1 MNKRIVLW
9 IVFLMSLLLLWERWQ
24 TFNGRPSM
32 FFPNTT
38 QVVKSDASKTG
49 VANPAANGL
58 TAASQVGSAN
68 TLQTDTAATPVQG
81 EVITITTDLFKVDI
95 DTLGGELRRLELL
108 KEKDLADKRKCQYF
122 VFNCSFGSGWKSL
135 FSADEKSSEA
145 SNVVLFDRSESRTY
159 VAQSGL
165 LGDYPNHK
173 SLFVAKPGL
182 RTLDASGTVQLV
194 LENEQNGVKLIKTYT
209 FKKGSYSIDLMHT
222 IVNDSAAAITPQ
234 VYMRLVRDGG
244 KLDGESSF
252 GSTYTGPAIYTEED
266 KFHELTFDKIAKNTE
281 ENDQKKAGEK
291 KTYPY
296 VDHADNGWF
305 AIIQHYFVSGIIP
318 QDKAQREIFSEKIGA
333 NLYAVGN
340 IFALSKIEPGA
351 SETLSAQI
359 YSGPLVTSLLDKV
372 APGFALAKDYGWTSI
387 VAKPVFLLMNFIH
400 DLLGNW
406 GWTIIV
412 LTLCIKLA
420 FFPLSAASFRSMG
433 KMKLLTP
440 KMTAIRER
448 HKEDPQKMNQAMMEL
463 YKTEKVN
470 PLGGCL
476 PILIQT
482 PVFMALYSVVL
493 ASVELRNAPWLG
505 WIHDLSTPDPFLI
518 LPVLMAVSMF
528 IQTKLNPAPADPMQ
542 AKMMM
547 IMPLVF
553 SVMFFFFPSGLVLYW
568 VVNNVLSIAQQWVI
582 TKNIAAA
589 K

>member
-38 QVVKSDASKTG
+38 QVAKIDASKTG
-49 VANPAANGL
+49 PNSLPVGGNTAVPNAAGAL
-58 TAASQVGSAN
+58 PST
-68 TLQTDTAATPVQG
+68 TLAVPVKG
-81 EVITITTDLFKVDI
+81 EVVTIITDLYKAEI
-95 DTLGGELRRLELL
+95 DTVGGELRHLELL
-108 KEKDLADKRKCQYF
+108 NQKEDTDT
-122 VFNCSFGSGWKSL
+122 SFGSGFKAL
-135 FSADEKSSEA
+135 FGMSVPHAEA
-145 SNVVLFDRSESRTY
+145 PNVVLFDRSEKRTY
-159 VAQSGL
+159 LAQSGL
-165 LGDYPNHK
+165 MDLTASHLALPGHN
-173 SLFVAKPGL
+173 SLFAAQPGL
-182 RTLDASGTVQLV
+182 RTLDASGQVKLV
-194 LENEQNGVKLIKTYT
+194 LEAEQSGVKLVKTYT
-209 FKKGSYSIDLMHT
+209 FKKGSYSIDMTHQ
-222 IVNDSAAAITPQ
+222 IINASAAPVTPT
-234 VYMRLVRDGG
+234 VYMQLVRDGG
-244 KLDGESSF
+244 KLDGESRF
-252 GSTYTGPAIYTEED
+252 YSTFIGPAIYTEQE
-266 KFHELTFDKIAKNTE
+266 KFQTLTFEKIEKGSKLQIDK
-281 ENDQKKAGEK
+281 
-291 KTYPY
+291 
-296 VDHADNGWF
+296 ADNGWV
-305 AIIQHYFVSGIIP
+305 AMIQHYFVTGIIP
-318 QDKAQREIFSEKIGA
+318 EEKVQREMFTRKVDT
-333 NLYAVGN
+333 NLYAVGSMVPMA
-340 IFALSKIEPGA
+340 ALAPGA
-351 SETLSAQI
+351 SETLNAQI
-359 YSGPLVTSLLDKV
+359 YSGPLVTSILEKV
-372 APGFALAKDYGWTSI
+372 APGFALNKDYGWTSI
-387 VAKPVFLLMNFIH
+387 VAKPVFWLMNEIH
-400 DLLGNW
+400 NILGNW

-412 LTLCIKLA
+412 LTLIIKLA

-448 HKEDPQKMNQAMMEL
+448 HKDDPQKMNQAMMEL

-505 WIHDLSTPDPFLI
+505 WIHDLSTPDPFLL

-582 TKNIAAA
+582 TKNLAVA

>member
-32 FFPNTT
+32 FLAGTS
-38 QVVKSDASKTG
+38 QAAKADASKTG
-49 VANPAANGL
+49 ALNPNAPVPVAAQSALNALPAA
-58 TAASQVGSAN
+58 TAAAP
-68 TLQTDTAATPVQG
+68 AQG
-81 EVITITTDLFKVDI
+81 EIITIITDLYKAEI
-95 DTLGGELRRLELL
+95 DTVGGELRRLELL
-108 KEKDLADKRKCQYF
+108 NQKEDADT
-122 VFNCSFGSGWKSL
+122 SFGSGFKAL
-135 FSADEKSSEA
+135 FGAQTQHADVP
-145 SNVVLFDRSESRTY
+145 NIVLFDHSEKRTY
-159 VAQSGL
+159 LAQSGL
-165 LGDYPNHK
+165 IDTSAAHVALPNHK
-173 SLFVAKPGL
+173 SVFAARPGL
-182 RTLDASGTVQLV
+182 RTLDASGQVQLV
-194 LENEQNGVKLIKTYT
+194 LEAEQNGVRLVKTYT
-209 FKKGSYSIDLMHT
+209 FRKGSYSIGMTHQ
-222 IVNDSAAAITPQ
+222 IVNNSAVAVTPS
-234 VYMRLVRDGG
+234 VYMQLLRDSG
-244 KLDGESSF
+244 KADGESRF
-252 GSTYTGPAIYTEED
+252 YSTFTGPAVFTEEE
-266 KFHELTFDKIAKNTE
+266 KFQKLTFDKI
-281 ENDQKKAGEK
+281 EK
-291 KTYPY
+291 GTDSHVNK
-296 VDHADNGWF
+296 ADNGWF
-305 AIIQHYFVSGIIP
+305 AMIQHYFVSGIIP
-318 QDKAQREIFSEKIGA
+318 QDKVQREIFTKKIDT

-340 IFALSKIEPGA
+340 IVAMPALAPGA
-351 SETLSAQI
+351 AETLDAKI
-359 YSGPLVTSLLDKV
+359 YSGPLVTSDLEKV
-372 APGFALAKDYGWTSI
+372 APGFDLTKDYGWTSI
-387 VAKPVFLLMNFIH
+387 VAKPVFWLMDEIH
-400 DLLGNW
+400 HVLGNW

-412 LTLCIKLA
+412 LTLIIKLA

-493 ASVELRNAPWLG
+493 ASVELRHASWLG
-505 WIHDLSTPDPFLI
+505 WIHDLSTPDPFLL

-582 TKNIAAA
+582 TKNMTVA

>member
-9 IVFLMSLLLLWERWQ
+9 IVFLMSLLLLWENWQ
-24 TFNGRPSM
+24 RFNGNPSM
-32 FFPNTT
+32 FFASPT
-38 QVVKSDASKTG
+38 QVVKKDA
-49 VANPAANGL
+49 
-58 TAASQVGSAN
+58 
-68 TLQTDTAATPVQG
+68 LQTDPANPTVAAVDGSTPGVTDATAVPLHG
-81 EVITITTDLFKVDI
+81 EVITIVTDVFKVEI
-95 DTLGGELRRLELL
+95 DTLGGELSHLELL
-108 KEKDLADKRKCQYF
+108 KQKEGADT
-122 VFNCSFGSGWKSL
+122 SFGSGWKSL
-135 FSADEKSSEA
+135 IMPNATHTAE
-145 SNVVLFDRSESRTY
+145 SNVVLFDRSEKRTY
-159 VAQSGL
+159 LAQSGL
-165 LGDYPNHK
+165 LGNYPNHK

-182 RTLDASGTVQLV
+182 RTLDAAGQVQLV
-194 LENEQNGVKLIKTYT
+194 LESEQNGVKLVKTYT
-209 FKKGSYSIDLMHT
+209 FKKGSYSIDLSHQV
-222 IVNDSAAAITPQ
+222 VNDTAAPITPS
-234 VYMRLVRDGG
+234 VYMQLVRDGG
-244 KLDGESSF
+244 KLEGESRF
-252 GSTYTGPAIYTEED
+252 YSTFTGPAVFTEEE
-266 KFHELTFDKIAKNTE
+266 KFQKLTFDKI
-281 ENDQKKAGEK
+281 EK
-291 KTYPY
+291 HSETHALK
-296 VDHADNGWF
+296 ADNGWI
-305 AIIQHYFVSGIIP
+305 AMIQHYFVSGIIP
-318 QDKAQREIFSEKIGA
+318 QDKVQREIFTKKVDT

-340 IFALSKIEPGA
+340 IMTMGTLAPGA

-359 YSGPLVTSLLDKV
+359 YSGPLVTSILDHV
-372 APGFALAKDYGWTSI
+372 APGFNLVKDYGWTTI
-387 VAKPVFLLMNFIH
+387 VAKPVFWLMDEIH
-400 DLLGNW
+400 NVLGNW

-412 LTLCIKLA
+412 LTIFIKLA

-518 LPVLMAVSMF
+518 LPILMAVSMF

-542 AKMMM
+542 AKMMA

-568 VVNNVLSIAQQWVI
+568 VINNVLSIAQQWVI

>member
-32 FFPNTT
+32 FFPNAT
-38 QVVKSDASKTG
+38 QVVKTDATKNATLNSTSPLADG
-49 VANPAANGL
+49 TNSVSNLP
-58 TAASQVGSAN
+58 SA
-68 TLQTDTAATPVQG
+68 TSAVPVQG
-81 EVITITTDLFKVDI
+81 ETITIITDLYKAEI
-95 DTLGGELRRLELL
+95 DTVGGELFHLELL
-108 KEKDLADKRKCQYF
+108 KQKQDVDT
-122 VFNCSFGSGWKSL
+122 SFGSGWKSL
-135 FSADEKSSEA
+135 FKAGKTAKEMHDEA
-145 SNVVLFDRSESRTY
+145 PNVVLFDRSDKRTY
-159 VAQSGL
+159 LAQTGL
-165 LGDYPNHK
+165 LDDAKTKNPAATLIGLPNHK
-173 SLFVAKPGL
+173 SLFTAQPGL
-182 RTLDASGTVQLV
+182 RTLDDSGQVQLV
-194 LENEQNGVKLIKTYT
+194 LEAEQNGVKLVKTYT
-209 FKKGSYSIDLMHT
+209 FKKGSYSIDLTHQ
-222 IVNDSAAAITPQ
+222 IINASAAPVTSSL
-234 VYMRLVRDGG
+234 YMQIVRDGG
-244 KLDGESSF
+244 KLEGETRFIGTSSF
-252 GSTYTGPAIYTEED
+252 IGPAVYNVAEHKVEM
-266 KFHELTFDKIAKNTE
+266 LTFEKIEKGSKVTLDK
-281 ENDQKKAGEK
+281 
-291 KTYPY
+291 
-296 VDHADNGWF
+296 ADSGWV
-305 AIIQHYFVSGIIP
+305 AMIQHYFVSGIIP
-318 QDKAQREIFSEKIGA
+318 QDKLPREFFMKKLDGI
-333 NLYAVGN
+333 NLFAVGN
-340 IFALSKIEPGA
+340 IIPINTLAPGA
-351 SETLSAQI
+351 TESVTAQI
-359 YSGPLVTSLLDKV
+359 YSGPLVTSLLEKV
-372 APGFALAKDYGWTSI
+372 APGFELTKDYGWTAV
-387 VAKPVFLLMNFIH
+387 VAKPVFWLMNAIH

-412 LTLCIKLA
+412 LTLCIKLV

-505 WIHDLSTPDPFLI
+505 WIHDLSTPDPFLL

-582 TKNIAAA
+582 TKNMAVA

>member
-9 IVFLMSLLLLWERWQ
+9 IVFLMSLLLLWENWQ
-24 TFNGRPSM
+24 RFNGRPSM
-32 FFPNTT
+32 LFPSTT
-38 QVVKSDASKTG
+38 QTVASPANATPNSAAK
-49 VANPAANGL
+49 VDPANPVA
-58 TAASQVGSAN
+58 TASAVGSLPGA
-68 TLQTDTAATPVQG
+68 TQAAPVQG
-81 EVITITTDLFKVDI
+81 EVITIITDVFKAEI
-95 DTLGGELRRLELL
+95 DTLGGELRYLELL
-108 KEKDLADKRKCQYF
+108 KQKDGADT
-122 VFNCSFGSGWKSL
+122 SFGAGWKSMI
-135 FSADEKSSEA
+135 FHKDAPTQVH
-145 SNVVLFDRSESRTY
+145 NVVLFDKTDKRTY
-159 VAQSGL
+159 LAQTGL
-165 LGDYPNHK
+165 LGNLPNHK
-173 SLFVAKPGL
+173 SVFVAKPGL
-182 RTLDASGTVQLV
+182 RTLDDAGQVQLV
-194 LENEQNGVKLIKTYT
+194 LEAEQNGVKLVKTYT
-209 FKKGSYSIDLMHT
+209 FKKGSYSIDLTHQV
-222 IVNDSAAAITPQ
+222 VNQTAAPITPA

-244 KLDGESSF
+244 KLESESRFVSSF
-252 GSTYTGPAIYTEED
+252 TGPAIYTEEE
-266 KFHELTFDKIAKNTE
+266 KFHSIAFDKI
-281 ENDQKKAGEK
+281 EK
-291 KTYPY
+291 GSDSHATK
-296 VDHADNGWF
+296 ADNGWF
-305 AIIQHYFVSGIIP
+305 AMIQHYFVSGIIP
-318 QDKAQREIFSEKIGA
+318 QDKVQREIFTKKVDT

-340 IFALSKIEPGA
+340 ILTMAPIAPGA
-351 SETLSAQI
+351 SETLDAKI
-359 YSGPLVTSLLDKV
+359 YSGPLVTSILDQV
-372 APGFALAKDYGWTSI
+372 APGFNLTKDYGWTSI
-387 VAKPVFLLMNFIH
+387 VAKPVFWLMNEIH
-400 DLLGNW
+400 TILGNW

-412 LTLCIKLA
+412 LTIVIKLA

-448 HKEDPQKMNQAMMEL
+448 FKDDPQKMNQAMMEL

-505 WIHDLSTPDPFLI
+505 WIQDLSTPDGFLI
-518 LPVLMAVSMF
+518 LPILMAVSMF

-582 TKNIAAA
+582 TKNMAVA